1 MTDNDSASPE
11 GEQTN
16 AEKTSGTAQSVAAAL
31 SSAARKAAAV
41 FASKSASPD
50 PSDRRSSSG
59 DGAGHGAGQGAG
71 DDSQSMTFAEEAW
84 DLAKTVVWAVGIA
97 LVLRIIIF
105 QPFNIPSGS
114 MKPNLLVGDF
124 LFVSKPSYGYSR
136 ASLIYPFTRL
146 DIDGRF
152 LGREPERGDILVF
165 KNRKDGNKDYIKRL
179 IGMPGD
185 RVEVIDGALYLNGS
199 PVPKEFIGMKTGS
212 CDGGRGSEAPHYRET
227 LPNGVSY
234 VVQECYGNR
243 GGLDNVGPYLVPAGH
258 YFMMGDNRDQ
268 SQDSRVQSQV
278 GYVPYDDI
286 VGRAERLF
294 FSFDVENTKAWEVWK
309 WPFSIRY
316 GRLLD
321 PVE

>member
-1 MTDNDSASPE
+1 MNDPHKNTDP
-11 GEQTN
+11 
-16 AEKTSGTAQSVAAAL
+16 
-31 SSAARKAAAV
+31 
-41 FASKSASPD
+41 KSAGG
-50 PSDRRSSSG
+50 G
-59 DGAGHGAGQGAG
+59 DTAP
-71 DDSQSMTFAEEAW
+71 MTFTEEVW

-97 LVLRIIIF
+97 LILRIIIF

-124 LFVSKPSYGYSR
+124 LFVSKPSYGYSK

-146 DIDGRF
+146 EIKGRF
-152 LGREPERGDILVF
+152 LGREPQQGDVLVF

-179 IGMPGD
+179 IGLPGD
-185 RVEVIDGALYLNGS
+185 RVQVLEGRLHINRK
-199 PVPKEFIGMKTGS
+199 PVPKEFIGLRQDI
-212 CDGGRGSEAPHYRET
+212 CDGGREAPLYRET

-234 VVQECYGNR
+234 VVQECQR
-243 GGLDNVGPYLVPAGH
+243 DQARLDNTNPYFVPKGH

-268 SQDSRVQSQV
+268 SQDSRVQALV
-278 GYVPYDDI
+278 GYIAYDDI

-294 FSFDVENTKAWEVWK
+294 FSFDVENTAPWEFWK

-316 GRLLD
+316 NRLLD

>member
-1 MTDNDSASPE
+1 MTETNEKAENNAVSAS
-11 GEQTN
+11 GE
-16 AEKTSGTAQSVAAAL
+16 
-31 SSAARKAAAV
+31 
-41 FASKSASPD
+41 
-50 PSDRRSSSG
+50 
-59 DGAGHGAGQGAG
+59 
-71 DDSQSMTFAEEAW
+71 MTFAEEMW

-124 LFVSKPSYGYSR
+124 LFVSKPSYGYSK
-136 ASLIYPFTRL
+136 ASLIYPLTRL

-152 LGREPERGDILVF
+152 LGREPKRGDVLVF

-185 RVEVIDGALYLNGS
+185 RIDVINGHLHINGE
-199 PVPKEFIGMKTGS
+199 PVIKEFIGLKENA
-212 CDGGRGSEAPHYRET
+212 CDGGSPAPFYRET

-234 VVQECYGNR
+234 VVQECAGDQ
-243 GGLDNVGPYLVPAGH
+243 GHFDNARDFRVPAGR

-268 SQDSRVQSQV
+268 SQDSRAYAQV
-278 GYVPYDDI
+278 GYVAYDDI

-294 FSFDVENTKAWEVWK
+294 FSFDAENAAPWEVWK